1 MFHSLVNFSRMK
13 VHRTKKRKK
22 FLFFEDYV
30 LFLRKNLFSLK
41 FFPKFK
47 QQLTWIGFF
56 EVVSLLVVYA
66 E

>member
-1 MFHSLVNFSRMK
+1 MK

-41 FFPKFK
+41 FFPNI
-47 QQLTWIGFF
+47 QTALTWIGFF